1 MSSRLFL
8 RVRSERG
15 RARAVLELAVLRTLT
30 PKRQAASQTRIPQR
44 SQCVGTV
51 GERCHGTLSLDRAQL
66 MTIESASEKWGGPP
80 DHMRDRPKRSAG
92 FNTRDPSLA
101 GLLHLS
107 DERNRIMAWVRVD
120 KV

>member
-1 MSSRLFL
+1 
-8 RVRSERG
+8 
-15 RARAVLELAVLRTLT
+15 
-30 PKRQAASQTRIPQR
+30 
-44 SQCVGTV
+44 
-51 GERCHGTLSLDRAQL
+51 

-92 FNTRDPSLA
+92 FNTRDPYQA